1 MNIQLQNARKKTRDN
16 IINSVGFYGDE
27 VSNTLLNCMNI
38 NGISERKLKKLLMS
52 LTKEVLYELHSDLL
66 QFGCVGL
73 DEITKAELVKDLID
87 EEFFVFC
94 DEYVNFVILETRF

>member
-1 MNIQLQNARKKTRDN
+1 MRLQNERKKTRDH

-38 NGISERKLKKLLMS
+38 NGISEHNLEKLLMS
-52 LTKEVLYELHSDLL
+52 LKKEILCNIHGDLL

-73 DEITKAELVKDLID
+73 DEITKNELVKDLID